1 MAWPQITMIALL
13 ALSMGATISWG
24 LVVLYYNRG
33 WKAVWRD
40 AALVGFGGLIGFSIE
55 RMLS

>member
-1 MAWPQITMIALL
+1 MIYGIL
-13 ALSMGATISWG
+13 GAISFWG

-33 WKAVWRD
+33 WTAIWRD

>member
-1 MAWPQITMIALL
+1 MIYGIWGGVAL
-13 ALSMGATISWG
+13 WG
-24 LVVLYYNRG
+24 LIVLYYNKG
-33 WKAVWRD
+33 WTAVYRD